1 MSDDTP
7 ILTNQ
12 QRAMSIKL
20 RLKAEKATQD
30 AQRRYERSLKAI
42 EKQYR
47 TDMYRNG
54 LGVLFEGKQN
64 ENS

>member
-12 QRAMSIKL
+12 QRALSIKL

-42 EKQYR
+42 AKQYR

-54 LGVLFEGKQN
+54 LGVLLEGKQK
-64 ENS
+64 